1 MTLRSL
7 IAATVVAV
15 ALFRVMPL
23 QAGLLD
29 YAADAYNDGHGPG
42 AGGAWYGVATYS
54 DLSLSGSVEFVVFKP
69 DVFSSVLGGNGYTP
83 SSHELVYAFEI
94 DNAGTSDVSTLDA
107 GMVSGRPRDNV
118 GTFTIPSQ
126 TGITPTTSSFANTSP
141 FDAAHWFF
149 SSPNGP
155 ILTGQ
160 SSVGLAYASI
170 NAPENSLGSLINS
183 GLSTNIPLPGPSTT
197 QAPVP
202 EPSTFALVTIT
213 AAIVVLGR
221 RYFGR

>member
-1 MTLRSL
+1 MAVKLTFKWL
-7 IAATVVAV
+7 ITAGVVAMV
-15 ALFRVMPL
+15 SFCAMPL

-42 AGGAWYGVATYS
+42 AGGAWYGTATYS
-54 DLSLSGSVEFVVFKP
+54 DLSLSGSVEWVVFAP
-69 DVFSSVLGGNGYTP
+69 DAFSQVLGGNGYTP
-83 SSHELVYAFEI
+83 SAHELVYAFEV
-94 DNAGTSDVSTLDA
+94 DNAGTSDLSTLDA

-126 TGITPTTSSFANTSP
+126 TGITPTTSSFAGTSP

-170 NAPENSLGSLINS
+170 NAPENLW
-183 GLSTNIPLPGPSTT
+183 
-197 QAPVP
+197 A
-202 EPSTFALVTIT
+202 
-213 AAIVVLGR
+213 R
-221 RYFGR
+221 